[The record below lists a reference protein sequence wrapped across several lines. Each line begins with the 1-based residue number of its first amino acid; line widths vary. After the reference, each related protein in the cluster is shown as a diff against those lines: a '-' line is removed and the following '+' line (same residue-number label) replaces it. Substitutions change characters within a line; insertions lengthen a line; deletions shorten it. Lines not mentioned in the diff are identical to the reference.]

1 MMALDTLIAVGIVVV
16 AAIYLYRK
24 FAGTK
29 KSGGCGCSSGGG
41 CCGTNAHSVESHSCT
56 SKH

>member
-1 MMALDTLIAVGIVVV
+1 MMALDTLIAVGIVFV

-29 KSGGCGCSSGGG
+29 KSAGCGCASGGG
-41 CCGTNAHSVESHSCT
+41 CCGTNDHSAEAHSCA